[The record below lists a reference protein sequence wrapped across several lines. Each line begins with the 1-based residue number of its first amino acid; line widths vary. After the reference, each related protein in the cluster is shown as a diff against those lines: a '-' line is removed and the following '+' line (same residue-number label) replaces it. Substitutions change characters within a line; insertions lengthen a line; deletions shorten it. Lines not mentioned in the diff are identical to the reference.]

1 MRWPTILVIAPHLDD
16 ECWSGALLAREQG
29 AARHVLYLTS
39 GPYRGQCGVPLDPYT
54 IRIENAASLRVL
66 GLHTHHLHMAPYD
79 LDAARVRQGIW
90 EMVRDLKPDL
100 VLCSCS
106 VDCHQDHEVAHEETV
121 RVLYRMDCDVLGY
134 MVPGNGQPQTTH
146 QADVTTEH
154 LAQKQAMI
162 DCYITQQWRGRVS
175 AGAEERYEVIKWRI

>member
-1 MRWPTILVIAPHLDD
+1 
-16 ECWSGALLAREQG
+16 
-29 AARHVLYLTS
+29 
-39 GPYRGQCGVPLDPYT
+39 
-54 IRIENAASLRVL
+54 
-66 GLHTHHLHMAPYD
+66 
-79 LDAARVRQGIW
+79 
-90 EMVRDLKPDL
+90 
-100 VLCSCS
+100 
-106 VDCHQDHEVAHEETV
+106 
-121 RVLYRMDCDVLGY
+121 MDCDVLGY